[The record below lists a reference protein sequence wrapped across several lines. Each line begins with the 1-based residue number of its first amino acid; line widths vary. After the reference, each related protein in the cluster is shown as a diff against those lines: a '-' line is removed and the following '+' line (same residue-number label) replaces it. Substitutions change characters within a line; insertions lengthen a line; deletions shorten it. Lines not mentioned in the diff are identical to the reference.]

1 MPLRVIEGTWEEI
14 KRHEAELMGQY
25 LRVTIK
31 PPKAM
36 TRKPSESA
44 QKAATSDQPKKL
56 SAFGAFKGVF
66 GGSEEFAKEKRLE
79 IEREDRAR

>member
-44 QKAATSDQPKKL
+44 QKAAT
-56 SAFGAFKGVF
+56 
-66 GGSEEFAKEKRLE
+66 
-79 IEREDRAR
+79 